1 MSSRTAVVTCLSL
14 STLMPS
20 LDISITAASLPPLAE
35 AFDVTFRDVQAVVVM
50 SLAAITAL
58 IAVAGHLGDL
68 VGRKPLML
76 TGLVVFVAASA
87 MSALAPTLEW
97 LLAARVLQGAG
108 AAVMMA
114 LSVGFVGDTIAP
126 ERAGRVMGVLGTM
139 SAIGTTC
146 GPALSG
152 FLVAGLGWRAIF
164 LLNVPIGVTTVLLA
178 WRYLPS
184 RRGPVMPWWATVSAV
199 ATGRPGLWAG
209 LVMNSLV
216 STVMM
221 ATLVVGPFYLTYAL
235 GLATT
240 TVGLAL
246 SIGPIVSAV
255 TGVPAGRGVDRIG
268 AQRMVVLGLS
278 AIACGALSIFLLPS
292 GVGLV
297 GYLGP
302 IVVMTAGYAVF
313 QAANNTRV
321 MTGAD
326 VRQRGIVGGLLGLSR
341 YLGLMLGAT
350 AMGSI
355 FAIGV
360 TSSDVASADP
370 LAVAYGLRLTFG
382 VAVLLA
388 AAAILIAIRR
398 PTLRHSH

>member
-1 MSSRTAVVTCLSL
+1 
-14 STLMPS
+14 
-20 LDISITAASLPPLAE
+20 
-35 AFDVTFRDVQAVVVM
+35 
-50 SLAAITAL
+50 
-58 IAVAGHLGDL
+58 
-68 VGRKPLML
+68 
-76 TGLVVFVAASA
+76 
-87 MSALAPTLEW
+87 
-97 LLAARVLQGAG
+97 
-108 AAVMMA
+108 
-114 LSVGFVGDTIAP
+114 
-126 ERAGRVMGVLGTM
+126 
-139 SAIGTTC
+139 
-146 GPALSG
+146 
-152 FLVAGLGWRAIF
+152 
-164 LLNVPIGVTTVLLA
+164 
-178 WRYLPS
+178 
-184 RRGPVMPWWATVSAV
+184 
-199 ATGRPGLWAG
+199 
-209 LVMNSLV
+209 
-216 STVMM
+216 
-221 ATLVVGPFYLTYAL
+221 
-235 GLATT
+235 
-240 TVGLAL
+240 
-246 SIGPIVSAV
+246 
-255 TGVPAGRGVDRIG
+255 
-268 AQRMVVLGLS
+268 MVVLGLS